1 VLFVASWFQGL
12 RFASLQLDCYV
23 MDNFLLHAI
32 TNELNTTLSGLRLG
46 KVYQFGATDLALDF
60 RLRDGRLL
68 YLSTD
73 PQRLALYLTARS
85 VRQFDLEARHDRAF
99 PALLKKYLGGAQL
112 LHVEKLGYDRVV
124 TFHFVAETD
133 DGRPV
138 QRALVCLLIGRAANV
153 FLLEGQ
159 RIIATLREVTA
170 LPESYRDPAPPPD
183 KLDPFLLTPEALT
196 KLATETNGGLAAAAQ
211 EHLLGFTA
219 LYAAELAQRATRTDA
234 HTALTG
240 LLVEL
245 FEQPPQPVL
254 YTSAPLE
261 ELQRD
266 LGRPGITLTLAPIAL
281 THQTTRATPF
291 PTLNQ
296 AADAYFTF
304 LAERRG
310 FQSLRQQL
318 HTQLTTKL
326 KKQRALHTNL
336 TREREGFSRGETQQR
351 YGELLLANLQQAQ
364 KTAAGFVVTDF
375 YDAALPQIII
385 PTAAKS
391 TAQEA
396 AEHYFKLARKARHGL
411 QSLSQRLPQVAADI
425 AKLEQQLAQ
434 LDQLTQ
440 RAELAS
446 FAQTCGLRPLPNLEP
461 RAKAKPQPNKAAK
474 AQPEKIAGMRQYRSS
489 DGYEILVGRTD
500 RDNDTLTFRV
510 AKSFDLWFH
519 VADYPGSHVLV
530 RNPKRQPVPTRTI
543 TEAAQLA
550 AQFSQAR
557 LDTRVAVNYC
567 ERKFV
572 TKQKGFAPG
581 QVRLSSFKTI
591 LVEPREAG
599 ERILS

>member
-1 VLFVASWFQGL
+1 
-12 RFASLQLDCYV
+12 
-23 MDNFLLHAI
+23 MDNFLLHTI
-32 TNELNTTLSGLRLG
+32 SNELNTTLSGLRLA
-46 KVYQFGATDLALDF
+46 KAYQLGATDLALDF

-85 VRQFDLEARHDRAF
+85 ARQFDLAARNDTAF

-112 LHVEKLGYDRVV
+112 IDVEKLGYDRVV
-124 TFHFVAETD
+124 TFRFAAENEA
-133 DGRPV
+133 GQPV
-138 QRALVCLLIGRAANV
+138 QRALVCSLIGRAANV
-153 FLLEGQ
+153 FLLEDQ
-159 RIIATLREVTA
+159 RIIATLREITA
-170 LPESYRDPAPPPD
+170 LPDSYRDPAPPPD
-183 KLDPFLLTPEALT
+183 KLDPFLMTPETLAKLT
-196 KLATETNGGLAAAAQ
+196 HAAAGGFAAAVQ
-211 EHLLGFTA
+211 QHLLGFTA
-219 LYAAELAQRATRTDA
+219 LYAAELTHRAAETDA

-240 LLVEL
+240 LLAEL

-254 YTSAPLE
+254 YASAPLE

-266 LGRPGITLTLAPIAL
+266 LGRPGVTLTLAPIAL
-281 THQTTRATPF
+281 THLTTLPLPF
-291 PTLNQ
+291 PTINQ
-296 AADAYFTF
+296 AADAYFT
-304 LAERRG
+304 LLDERRG

-318 HTQLTTKL
+318 HAQLTTKL
-326 KKQRALHTNL
+326 KKQRALHVNL

-364 KTAAGFVVTDF
+364 KTAAGFIVTDF
-375 YDAALPQIII
+375 YDATLPQITI
-385 PTAAKS
+385 PTAAKPS
-391 TAQEA
+391 AQEA
-396 AEHYFKLARKARHGL
+396 AEHYFKLARKARHGM
-411 QSLSQRLPQVAADI
+411 QSLSQRLPQVEADI

-434 LDQLTQ
+434 LAHLTQ

-446 FAQTCGLRPLPNLEP
+446 FAQTCGLRPLPNLES
-461 RAKAKPQPNKAAK
+461 RAKAKPPANMAKPGKAK
-474 AQPEKIAGMRQYRSS
+474 PEKIAGMRQYRSS
-489 DGYEILVGRTD
+489 DGYEMLVGRTD

-530 RNPKRQPVPTRTI
+530 RNPKRQAVPPRTI

-581 QVRLSSFKTI
+581 QVRLSSFKTV

-599 ERILS
+599 ERVLS

>member
-1 VLFVASWFQGL
+1 
-12 RFASLQLDCYV
+12 

-46 KVYQFGATDLALDF
+46 KVYQLGATDLALDF

-85 VRQFDLEARHDRAF
+85 ARQFDLEARHDLAF

-112 LHVEKLGYDRVV
+112 IDVEKLGYDRVV
-124 TFHFVAETD
+124 TFRFAAENEA
-133 DGRPV
+133 GQPV
-138 QRALVCLLIGRAANV
+138 QRALVCSLIGRAANV
-153 FLLEGQ
+153 FLLEDQ

-183 KLDPFLLTPEALT
+183 KLDPFLITPEALA
-196 KLATETNGGLAAAAQ
+196 KLVAETSGGFAEAAQ
-211 EHLLGFTA
+211 KHLLGFTA
-219 LYAAELAQRATRTDA
+219 LYAAELVQRATQTDA

-240 LLVEL
+240 MLAEL
-245 FEQPPQPVL
+245 FELPPQPVL
-254 YTSAPLE
+254 YTAAPLE

-266 LGRPGITLTLAPIAL
+266 LGRPGVTLTLAPIAL
-281 THQTTRATPF
+281 THLTARAVFF
-291 PTLNQ
+291 PTVNQ
-296 AADAYFTF
+296 AADAYFT
-304 LAERRG
+304 LLDERRG

-318 HTQLTTKL
+318 HSQLTTKL
-326 KKQRALHTNL
+326 KKQRALHANL
-336 TREREGFSRGETQQR
+336 TRERDGFSRGETHQR

-364 KTAAGFVVTDF
+364 KTAMGFIVTDF
-375 YDAALPQIII
+375 YDEALPPITI
-385 PTAAKS
+385 PTAAKP

-396 AEHYFKLARKARHGL
+396 AEHYFKLARKARHGM
-411 QSLSQRLPQVAADI
+411 QSLSQRLPQVETDI
-425 AKLEQQLAQ
+425 TKLERQLTQ

-440 RAELAS
+440 RAELAA
-446 FAQTCGLRPLPNLEP
+446 FAQACGLRSLPDLEP
-461 RAKAKPQPNKAAK
+461 RAKTKPQANMAKPGKAK
-474 AQPEKIAGMRQYRSS
+474 PEKIAGMRQYRSS

-519 VADYPGSHVLV
+519 VADYPGSHVLI

-550 AQFSQAR
+550 AQFSHAR

-572 TKQKGFAPG
+572 SKQKGFAPG
-581 QVRLSSFKTI
+581 QVRLSSFKTL

-599 ERILS
+599 ERILSQ

>member
-1 VLFVASWFQGL
+1 
-12 RFASLQLDCYV
+12 

-46 KVYQFGATDLALDF
+46 KVHQLGATDLVLDF

-85 VRQFDLEARHDRAF
+85 PRQFDLEARHDLAF
-99 PALLKKYLGGAQL
+99 PALLKKYLGSAQL
-112 LHVEKLGYDRVV
+112 IDVEKLGYDRVV
-124 TFHFVAETD
+124 TFHFAAENEESQ
-133 DGRPV
+133 PV
-138 QRALVCLLIGRAANV
+138 QRALVCSLIGRAANI
-153 FLLEGQ
+153 FLLEDQ

-196 KLATETNGGLAAAAQ
+196 KLVAETSGGLAAAAQ
-211 EHLLGFTA
+211 QYLLGFTA
-219 LYAAELAQRATRTDA
+219 LYAAELAQRATKTDA

-240 LLVEL
+240 LLSEL

-254 YTSAPLE
+254 YTAAPLE

-266 LGRPGITLTLAPIAL
+266 LGRPGVVLTLAPIAL
-281 THQTTRATPF
+281 THQTARAIPF
-291 PTLNQ
+291 PTVNQ
-296 AADAYFTF
+296 AADAYFT
-304 LAERRG
+304 LLDERRG

-318 HTQLTTKL
+318 HSQLTTKL
-326 KKQRALHTNL
+326 KKQRALHANL
-336 TREREGFSRGETQQR
+336 TREREGFSRGETHQR

-364 KTAAGFVVTDF
+364 KTATGFVVTDF
-375 YDAALPQIII
+375 YDEALPQITI
-385 PTAAKS
+385 PTAAKP
-391 TAQEA
+391 TTQEA

-411 QSLSQRLPQVAADI
+411 QSLSQRLPQIEADI
-425 AKLEQQLAQ
+425 AKLERQLAQ

-440 RAELAS
+440 RAELAA
-446 FAQTCGLRPLPNLEP
+446 FAQSCGLRSLPNLEP
-461 RAKAKPQPNKAAK
+461 RAKAKPQPTKAK
-474 AQPEKIAGMRQYRSS
+474 PEKIAGMRQYRSS

-500 RDNDTLTFRV
+500 RDNDTLTFRI

-519 VADYPGSHVLV
+519 VADYPGSHVLI

-550 AQFSQAR
+550 AQFSHAR

-572 TKQKGFAPG
+572 SKQKGFAPG
-581 QVRLSSFKTI
+581 QVRLSSFKTL

>member
-1 VLFVASWFQGL
+1 
-12 RFASLQLDCYV
+12 

-46 KVYQFGATDLALDF
+46 KAYQLGATDLALDF

-85 VRQFDLEARHDRAF
+85 ARQFDLEARHDLAF

-112 LHVEKLGYDRVV
+112 LDVEKLGYDRVV
-124 TFHFVAETD
+124 TFHFAAETD
-133 DGRPV
+133 EGQPV
-138 QRALVCLLIGRAANV
+138 QRALVCSLIGRAANV
-153 FLLEGQ
+153 FLLEDQ

-170 LPESYRDPAPPPD
+170 LPESYRAPAPPPD
-183 KLDPFLLTPEALT
+183 KLDPFLITPEALT
-196 KLATETNGGLAAAAQ
+196 KLVTETIGGLAAAAQ
-211 EHLLGFTA
+211 QHLLGFTA
-219 LYAAELAQRATRTDA
+219 LYAAELAHRATKTDVHA
-234 HTALTG
+234 ALTE
-240 LLVEL
+240 LLDEL
-245 FEQPPQPVL
+245 FEQPPHPAL
-254 YTSAPLE
+254 YASAPLE
-261 ELQRD
+261 ELRHD
-266 LGRPGITLTLAPIAL
+266 LGRPGVTLTLSPIAL
-281 THQTTRATPF
+281 THLTARVIPF
-291 PTLNQ
+291 PTINQ
-296 AADAYFTF
+296 AADAYFT
-304 LAERRG
+304 LLDERRG

-318 HTQLTTKL
+318 HSQLTAKL

-336 TREREGFSRGETQQR
+336 TRERDGFSRGETHQR
-351 YGELLLANLQQAQ
+351 YGELLLANLQQTQ
-364 KTAAGFVVTDF
+364 KTATGFVVTDF
-375 YDAALPQIII
+375 YDEALSQITI
-385 PTAAKS
+385 PTAAKP

-411 QSLSQRLPQVAADI
+411 QSLSQRLPQVEADI
-425 AKLEQQLAQ
+425 ANLERQLAQ

-440 RAELAS
+440 RAELAA
-446 FAQTCGLRPLPNLEP
+446 FAQACGLRPLPNFEP
-461 RAKAKPQPNKAAK
+461 RAKAKPQTKKAK
-474 AQPEKIAGMRQYRSS
+474 PEKIAGMRQYRSS

-519 VADYPGSHVLV
+519 VADYPGSHVLI

-550 AQFSQAR
+550 AQFSHAR
-557 LDTRVAVNYC
+557 LDTRVVVNYC

-581 QVRLSSFKTI
+581 QVRLSSFKTV